1 MGLISMENERYKRNN
16 IYINETEQNL
26 IAQTKILLAGAGLGS
41 YIAECA
47 LRIGF
52 ENLTII
58 DGDSVELSNLNR
70 QNYIMDNIGHSKT
83 ESLLKRLYEI
93 NPGANIKVE
102 NVFLNKNNLQD
113 YIKDVDIAINAL
125 DFTSNIPFLFD
136 DFCIDMGVK
145 VLHPYNLGWSGFVF
159 FLDKDYSLRQL
170 QNVNKFEVNVVNYI
184 IQNLNAQGISTEWIE
199 QCLDQYLDIQHFMPP
214 PQLSVGSFI
223 ISGMCTRII
232 VDIVLNR
239 KTKKFPQFYYAL
251 F

>member
-113 YIKDVDIAINAL
+113 YIKGV
-125 DFTSNIPFLFD
+125 NI
-136 DFCIDMGVK
+136 GYV
-145 VLHPYNLGWSGFVF
+145 
-159 FLDKDYSLRQL
+159 R
-170 QNVNKFEVNVVNYI
+170 
-184 IQNLNAQGISTEWIE
+184 
-199 QCLDQYLDIQHFMPP
+199 
-214 PQLSVGSFI
+214 
-223 ISGMCTRII
+223 
-232 VDIVLNR
+232 
-239 KTKKFPQFYYAL
+239 
-251 F
+251 